1 MRYVFYDIEIFR
13 AVLQA
18 VREMEREGIFLR

>member
-13 AVLQA
+13 AVLRA
-18 VREMEREGIFLR
+18 VRQMEQEGIFLK